1 MELTKDV
8 EPRMRPE
15 LKGADALRTA
25 GMAGTFRRIFLFALY
40 VLCALCASMASVNAF
55 AQGCAMCYTTA
66 AAAGPGAA
74 RALDLGIL
82 VLLVPTLVLFVAVL
96 GFAIRRAAAAESD
109 AESLGNRVGDAG
121 DLLGAEFGVHRQ
133 REYLAGGALGHGQVA
148 AFVAEGSVDRL

>member
-15 LKGADALRTA
+15 LRRADALHTA
-25 GMAGTFRRIFLFALY
+25 RMAGTFRRIFLFALY
-40 VLCALCASMASVNAF
+40 VLCASMASVNAF

-82 VLLVPTLVLFVAVL
+82 VLLVPPLVLFFSVF
-96 GFAIRRAAAAESD
+96 GFSLPRAPAPELDPES
-109 AESLGNRVGDAG
+109 
-121 DLLGAEFGVHRQ
+121 
-133 REYLAGGALGHGQVA
+133 
-148 AFVAEGSVDRL
+148 